1 MLKYMI
7 KLQKLIT
14 IFKNRI
20 ATRTTAILSIMR
32 TQTFKQSAGTWFFAA
47 VNQHKKIS
55 KLKNNSQK
63 THQME
68 TKYDF
73 ELNYGSFGRRMYL
86 VLNLFEF

>member
-1 MLKYMI
+1 M
-7 KLQKLIT
+7 Q
-14 IFKNRI
+14 
-20 ATRTTAILSIMR
+20 
-32 TQTFKQSAGTWFFAA
+32 TQTFDQLACNLVFRFC
-47 VNQHKKIS
+47 QS
-55 KLKNNSQK
+55 KLKIKKLKNKSQK

>member
-1 MLKYMI
+1 M
-7 KLQKLIT
+7 
-14 IFKNRI
+14 
-20 ATRTTAILSIMR
+20 
-32 TQTFKQSAGTWFFAA
+32 QSAGTWFFAA

-55 KLKNNSQK
+55 KLKNISQK

-86 VLNLFEF
+86 VLNLFAENRSSIVKSRKTL